1 MMTMTQD
8 LTMLKKPNRKQPQ
21 AIGCPDDCSRLHN
34 LSQTAYLLSVS
45 WYTVN
50 AEINEGKL
58 KAIKVRGRRFVA
70 HTEIKEYLKRNK
82 V

>member
-1 MMTMTQD
+1 MIM
-8 LTMLKKPNRKQPQ
+8 KKPNRKQPQ
-21 AIGCPDDCSRLHN
+21 SIACPADCERLHN

-50 AEINEGKL
+50 AEIKDGRL
-58 KAIKVRGRRFVA
+58 HAIKVRGRRFVM
-70 HTEIKEYLKRNK
+70 HDEIRAYMKRNR